1 MKNHVKSLETFVNES
16 GAYPVSVSSTANGT
30 AGVPTTATGADSED
44 SIIPQQVR
52 ATGRS
57 VQDFYTELLEVVL

>member
-30 AGVPTTATGADSED
+30 AGVPQRQLVPFQKIALF
-44 SIIPQQVR
+44 R
-52 ATGRS
+52 
-57 VQDFYTELLEVVL
+57 